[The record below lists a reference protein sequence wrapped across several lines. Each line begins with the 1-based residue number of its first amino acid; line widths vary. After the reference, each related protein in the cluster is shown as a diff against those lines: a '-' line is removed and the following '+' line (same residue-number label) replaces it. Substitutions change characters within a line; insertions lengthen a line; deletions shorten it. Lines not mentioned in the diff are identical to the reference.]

1 MKKKTAPT
9 ESGYERL
16 DKCVTENSARTL
28 QRAAASE
35 KFPCMPPEISFADC
49 ETIIAKEYLYHRSCY
64 QKINIRKKEANQTE
78 NIAEVAFSKL
88 LKEVEEKVI
97 NNCEVLRM
105 PEISQL
111 YSELVDELTDGV
123 ECPGISLQRT
133 QRLKEKIQ
141 NSFGEK
147 LGFWN
152 ASYGGELVFNNNLE
166 KGQLIE
172 VAVKAKIKN
181 QRWEDKSPEDKTNEV
196 ARLVRDELLETP
208 STYDRYVSA
217 F

>member
-9 ESGYERL
+9 GSSYERL
-16 DKCVTENSARTL
+16 DKCITENSARTL

-49 ETIIAKEYLYHRSCY
+49 ETIIAKEYLYHCSCY
-64 QKINIRKKEANQTE
+64 RKINIWKKEANQTE

-133 QRLKEKIQ
+133 QRLKEKI
-141 NSFGEK
+141 
-147 LGFWN
+147 
-152 ASYGGELVFNNNLE
+152 
-166 KGQLIE
+166 
-172 VAVKAKIKN
+172 AKIKN

-196 ARLVRDELLETP
+196 VQLVRDELLETP
-208 STYDRYVSA
+208 SIYGRYVSA